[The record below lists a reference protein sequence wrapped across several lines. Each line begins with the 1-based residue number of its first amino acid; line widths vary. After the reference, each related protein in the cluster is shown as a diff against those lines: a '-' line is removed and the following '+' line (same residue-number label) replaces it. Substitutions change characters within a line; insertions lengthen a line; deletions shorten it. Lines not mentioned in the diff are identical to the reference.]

1 MKLSLN
7 KLNISYWSIFFVFLM
22 TLICVIYYY
31 FIKFFNHSIIVE
43 EMVKEPFSLSKRPI
57 PLKKIESGTH
67 VLTFAQVKQYL
78 DSLKKRS
85 KYREP
90 FFSENEV
97 EIKTALFK
105 TTLPKIQGIIKI
117 GNTWMAIID
126 GKTVLEGDII
136 DGYLIKNITSKVVTI
151 KKGKQIYH
159 LSP

>member
-1 MKLSLN
+1 MKLFLN
-7 KLNISYWSIFFVFLM
+7 KLNISYWSILLVFLM

-43 EMVKEPFSLSKRPI
+43 EMIKDSFSERPVI
-57 PLKKIESGTH
+57 SKKIETGGH
-67 VLTFAQVKQYL
+67 ILTFGQVKKYL

-90 FFSENEV
+90 FLSENEI

-105 TTLPKIQGIIKI
+105 STLPKIQGIIKI
-117 GNTWMAIID
+117 GNMWMAIID
-126 GKTVLEGDII
+126 GKTVVEGDII
-136 DGYLIKNITSKVVTI
+136 DGYLIKNITSDVVII

-159 LSP
+159 LTP